1 MNDPLPPCALPPEK
15 TPDAMTIWQM
25 GLSFLKLGAIGFG
38 GGVAVVAM
46 MEQECVQKRHC
57 LETEEFLHGV
67 GLGQILGPFAVN
79 TAIFIGYRMF
89 GFGGALLAEIAF
101 LAPSIF
107 LVLLLSWLYF
117 AYHQIPS
124 LQGAL
129 IGLGPVVIALII
141 NAAWSMGRKSVRTS
155 AIATGLFIAAI
166 IGSIL
171 RVNPLAILAIA
182 GLIGFL
188 YKLGHKQP
196 TAGKASKPSFKNNL
210 AIAPPIFLPL
220 LQNNFAYQTLAIAP
234 DVAAP
239 VTASLMSVA
248 TVFIKVG
255 LAFFGGGFV
264 LIPILSN
271 QLVTDLHWLTHQQF
285 IDGVAISQLTP
296 GPIAVLATFAGYRV
310 AGLVGGLVATVAL
323 FLPATILMLFI
334 AHYYQILRNV
344 KQIKDFLAG
353 INPAVVGLILSAAIT
368 LAPTALQWSHPLSIV
383 LCVIALALLA
393 RWKWHPAFVLG
404 VGALTGIIIPSA
416 LAQI

>member
-1 MNDPLPPCALPPEK
+1 MNEPLQPSALPPEK
-15 TPDAMTIWQM
+15 PFDAMTLWQM

-57 LETEEFLHGV
+57 LETEEFLNGV

-89 GFGGALLAEIAF
+89 GFSGALLAEIAF

-107 LVLLLSWLYF
+107 LVILLSWLYF
-117 AYHQIPS
+117 SFHQIPS

-155 AIATGLFIAAI
+155 AIATGLFIAAV

-188 YKLGHKQP
+188 FKLGHKQP
-196 TAGKASKPSFKNNL
+196 TSSGKAAKRNSKSNL
-210 AIAPPIFLPL
+210 VIAPPIFLPL
-220 LQNNFAYQTLAIAP
+220 IQSNFPYQILAIAP
-234 DVAAP
+234 DVVAP
-239 VTASLMSVA
+239 VTASLITLA

-271 QLVTDLHWLTHQQF
+271 LSVTDLHWLTHQQF

-296 GPIAVLATFAGYRV
+296 GPIAVLATFTGYRV
-310 AGLVGGLVATVAL
+310 AGIVGGLVATVAL

-334 AHYYQILRNV
+334 SHYYQILRNV
-344 KQIKDFLAG
+344 KKIKDFLAG

-368 LAPTALQWSHPLSIV
+368 LAPTALQWSHPFSIV

-404 VGALTGIIIPSA
+404 VGALTGIIIPTA
-416 LAQI
+416 LS

>member
-1 MNDPLPPCALPPEK
+1 
-15 TPDAMTIWQM
+15 MTIWQM

-46 MEQECVQKRHC
+46 MEQECVQKHHC

-107 LVLLLSWLYF
+107 LVILLSWLYF
-117 AYHQIPS
+117 AFHQIPS

-129 IGLGPVVIALII
+129 VGLGPVVIALII

-155 AIATGLFIAAI
+155 AIATGLFIAAV

-188 YKLGHKQP
+188 FKLGHKQP
-196 TAGKASKPSFKNNL
+196 KSSGKDSKKNSKSSAKNNL

-220 LQNNFAYQTLAIAP
+220 LQSNFAYQTLAIAP

-239 VTASLMSVA
+239 VTASLITLA

-271 QLVTDLHWLTHQQF
+271 LLVTDLHWLTHQQF

-296 GPIAVLATFAGYRV
+296 GPIAVLATFTGYRV
-310 AGLVGGLVATVAL
+310 AGIVGGLVATVAL

-334 AHYYQILRNV
+334 SHYYQILRNV

-368 LAPTALQWSHPLSIV
+368 LAPTALQWSHPFSIV

-404 VGALTGIIIPSA
+404 IGALTGIIISSA
-416 LAQI
+416 LA